1 MANYPYYG
9 GFPYGQPTF
18 PMQRP
23 EYLQSAP
30 QMAPQTPQSPGAAN
44 APAGFACRPVTSK
57 EEAMAVQVDFFGPGT
72 VMPDL
77 AHGVIYLKRFNQQ
90 TGACDIFEF
99 FAAQQRQEEP
109 VKYATMEDLQ
119 ALREELLQA
128 RKAGKKNETSE

>member
-1 MANYPYYG
+1 MAAYPYYS
-9 GFPYGQPTF
+9 PYYQQPR
-18 PMQRP
+18 Q
-23 EYLQSAP
+23 EYP
-30 QMAPQTPQSPGAAN
+30 PMAPQAIPQGFPPQTGGN
-44 APAGFACRPVTSK
+44 VQTGFACRPVTSK
-57 EEAMAVQVDFFGPGT
+57 EEAAAIQVDFFGPGT

-90 TGACDIFEF
+90 TGACDIYEF